1 MVKLIGRLSLV
12 SSLTLLSRFLGLG
25 RDILFFGCFGASL
38 LGEAF
43 ILAFTFPNLFRRML
57 GEGTLSSAF
66 IPVFT
71 ETLKTKSKEKALDL
85 LNQVTSRLYIFLG
98 GGSVLIC
105 ILSYYLS
112 VSGFFTE
119 AKWVEGAF
127 LNSLSFGYVTF
138 ICVSAILVGA
148 LNSKGSFFEGAFSPV
163 ILNFFM
169 ISAMIVGEIFL

>member
-1 MVKLIGRLSLV
+1 M
-12 SSLTLLSRFLGLG
+12 
-25 RDILFFGCFGASL
+25 
-38 LGEAF
+38 
-43 ILAFTFPNLFRRML
+43 
-57 GEGTLSSAF
+57 
-66 IPVFT
+66 
-71 ETLKTKSKEKALDL
+71 
-85 LNQVTSRLYIFLG
+85 
-98 GGSVLIC
+98 IC

-148 LNSKGSFFEGAFSPV
+148 LNCKGSFFENIPPV

-169 ISAMIVGEIFL
+169 ISAMIVGKFFFGFSHELQYFLFLALFLQV